1 MVLKNTN
8 LEVNCKL
15 LELATHAQWLI
26 FFQATKQQWSSK
38 RNMGETKKKKK
49 KELNSNIR
57 KRIYNQDIAMSNIS
71 LKYS

>member
-38 RNMGETKKKKK
+38 RNMGETKKKKIKQQDK
-49 KELNSNIR
+49 KKNI
-57 KRIYNQDIAMSNIS
+57 
-71 LKYS
+71 